1 MSEKDLQGF
10 MEARV
15 KEVDENSLSPSERAT
30 FVNSLIFHALGLE
43 GAEDAVQQPLYWDL
57 ICYCMEMLNI
67 YVVQTCMDTE
77 DRDSIVNL
85 KKLNSFI
92 YSIHYSL
99 PDDSPMLGPG
109 KLAHTQ
115 IWGDRLLS
123 LTGEEDGEGKRGQ
136 EVGSA
141 ESDKDRD
148 AGS

>member
-1 MSEKDLQGF
+1 MSDKTLEGF

-15 KEVDENSLSPSERAT
+15 KEVDNLHLDPSQRAT
-30 FVNSLIFHALGLE
+30 YVNSLIFHALGLE
-43 GAEDAVQQPLYWDL
+43 GAKDAVEQPLYWDL

-77 DRDSIVNL
+77 DRDTIVTL

-99 PDDSPMLGPG
+99 PEDSPMLGPD

-115 IWGDRLLS
+115 LWEERLIS
-123 LTGEEDGEGKRGQ
+123 LVGEDDGESEGGQ
-136 EVGSA
+136 ETGSA
-141 ESDKDRD
+141 EIDEDRE
-148 AGS
+148 ASE